1 MTKKPRKTVRG
12 QSAHKENIIQRAAE
26 QVEERLIEGAEMA
39 TETTSAETNVALAAL
54 RAITGGG
61 NHQTQAEAEG
71 DDGKQEGPRPE
82 NR

>member
-1 MTKKPRKTVRG
+1 MAKKVKKSASG

-39 TETTSAETNVALAAL
+39 TETTSAETNAALAAL
-54 RAITGGG
+54 RAITGAG
-61 NHQTQAEAEG
+61 NQQTQAEAKA
-71 DDGKQEGPRPE
+71 DDGKHQAPRPE